1 MKKPTPVL
9 LFWVL
14 IPFLILP
21 QLVSAQ
27 NKAESAYKPL
37 KFDKS
42 ANQCERPKA
51 PADLHFENV
60 VLSDANRNG
69 IAEAD
74 EKMNLKFDLVNTG
87 KGYGCW
93 VALSLKEIRNTGSGL
108 PLPRGEAL
116 SELLPG
122 ERKQISWEF
131 TGSMQQ
137 SDRKITLALCG
148 SEKNGFDPDTFF
160 IRNLEVRS
168 FQPPRVEIA
177 DYKFSSQTGVMQAGV
192 TITLRAAVQNMGT
205 GPAEN
210 IRVAIKL
217 PESNIFLSSE
227 FPYANIPELLPG
239 ESKMIDFDFT
249 PNKRY
254 TEKTLPC
261 TLSISEKF
269 EKYGSERAISV
280 AMNERIATP
289 LSMDVVAKEIK
300 REGMVK
306 ATLNSEVD
314 KNIPEAK
321 SKNSDAVAVVIGNRN
336 YQKTKTVDFALNDA
350 ASIRNYLVKAMG
362 FQDANILYFQDAT
375 LSDMNTIF
383 GKERSKGRLHDRI
396 KPGQSDVFI
405 FYSGHGA
412 PDLGEGG
419 DSKGYLV
426 PVDCDPNYVAQG
438 GYALETFYGNLD
450 MLPVKSLSVVL
461 DACFSGEEIIQKASP
476 LMIKT
481 KMPAIRKATVLAS
494 SRETQVSNW
503 YADQEHGLFTYY
515 FLKSIKENE
524 RCDANKD
531 SKLSFQEIYDYIS
544 SPSEGIPYQS
554 KILFSAAREQNPVLM
569 GTDKDR
575 VLVNL
580 GR

>member
-1 MKKPTPVL
+1 MKKSPCFAA
-9 LFWVL
+9 LFL
-14 IPFLILP
+14 TALFGF
-21 QLVSAQ
+21 VSNTMFGQ
-27 NKAESAYKPL
+27 TRAESAYKPL

-74 EKMNLKFDLVNTG
+74 EKMNLKFDLVNNG

-93 VALSLKEIRNTGSGL
+93 VALSLKEIRSTGSGL

-122 ERKQISWEF
+122 ERKQISWDF
-131 TGSMQQ
+131 IGSMQQ
-137 SDRKITLALCG
+137 FNRKITLALCG
-148 SEKNGFDPDTFF
+148 TEKNGFDPDTFF

-168 FQPPRVEIA
+168 FQEPRVEIV
-177 DYKFSSQTGVMQAGV
+177 DYKFSSPTGIMQAGV
-192 TITLRAAVQNMGT
+192 SITLRAAVQNLGS
-205 GPAEN
+205 GQAEN

-217 PESNIFLSSE
+217 PEANIFLSSE
-227 FPYANIPELLPG
+227 FPYSNIPELLPG
-239 ESKMIDFDFT
+239 ESKMIDFEFI

-254 TEKTLPC
+254 SEPAVPC
-261 TLSISEKF
+261 TLTLSEKF
-269 EKYGSERAISV
+269 EKYGSERIISV
-280 AMNERIATP
+280 AMNQRIATP
-289 LSMDVVAKEIK
+289 QSMDVVAKEVK
-300 REGMVK
+300 RESVVK
-306 ATLNSEVD
+306 VTLNSEVD
-314 KNIPEAK
+314 KNLPETK
-321 SKNSDAVAVVIGNRN
+321 VKNPDAVAVVIGNRN

-362 FQDANILYFQDAT
+362 FQEENILYYQDAT

-396 KPGQSDVFI
+396 KPGQSEVFI

-419 DSKGYLV
+419 NSKGYLV
-426 PVDCDPNYVAQG
+426 PVDCDPNYVSQG
-438 GYALETFYGNLD
+438 GYGLETFYGNLD
-450 MLPVKSLSVVL
+450 MLPAKSLSVVL
-461 DACFSGEEIIQKASP
+461 DACFSGAEIIQKASP
-476 LMIKT
+476 LLIKT
-481 KMPAIRKATVLAS
+481 KMPEIRKATVLAS
-494 SRETQVSNW
+494 SSETQVSNW

-515 FLKSIKENE
+515 FLKAIQESE
-524 RCDANKD
+524 RCDANRD
-531 SKLSFQEIYDYIS
+531 NKLSFQEIYDYIS
-544 SPSEGIPYQS
+544 SPIDGIPYKS
-554 KILFSAAREQNPVLM
+554 KNLFSAAREQNPVLM
-569 GTDKDR
+569 GDAKDR